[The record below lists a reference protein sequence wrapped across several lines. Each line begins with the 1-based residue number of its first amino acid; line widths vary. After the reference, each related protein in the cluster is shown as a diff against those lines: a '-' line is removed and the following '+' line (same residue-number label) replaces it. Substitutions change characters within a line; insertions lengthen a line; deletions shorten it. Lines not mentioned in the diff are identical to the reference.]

1 MAQFPSLDAKMTAL
15 HNIRRY
21 RLADYQGVLSFLNS
35 TLTEM
40 GYTFVPDGKDS
51 DVRDLGQVY
60 INNRGSFHVIDVQ
73 GEIRG
78 CVGVRKFSDEIAEL
92 KRLYLARECR
102 GLGLGR
108 ALCLNA
114 IEDAR
119 GFGYKF
125 LRLDTT
131 AKSQAA
137 LALFKKLGFY
147 EIARY
152 NANPLAGIFMEK
164 TL

>member
-1 MAQFPSLDAKMTAL
+1 MAVT

-21 RLADYQGVLSFLNS
+21 QPADYQGVLFFLNS

-40 GYTFVPDGKDS
+40 GYTFLPDGKDA
-51 DVRDLGQVY
+51 DIRDLDRVY
-60 INNRGSFHVIDVQ
+60 IKNRGSFHVIDNH

-92 KRLYLARECR
+92 KRLYIAQECR

-119 GFGYKF
+119 NFGYKS

-131 AKSQAA
+131 TKSQAA
-137 LALFKKLGFY
+137 LALFRKLGFY

-152 NANPLAGIFMEK
+152 NANPLAEIFMEK